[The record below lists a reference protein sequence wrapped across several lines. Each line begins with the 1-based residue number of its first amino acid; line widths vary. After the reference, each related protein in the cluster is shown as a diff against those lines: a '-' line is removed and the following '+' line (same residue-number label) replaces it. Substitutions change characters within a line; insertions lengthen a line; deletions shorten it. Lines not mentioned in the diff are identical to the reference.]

1 MCAGHP
7 STSSRVSI
15 ARSGSLAVVAL
26 AAAAELAAQ
35 NAAPLACADLKS
47 PGVPK
52 TVVAVAALVPAGEL
66 RLPAPPA
73 FGPPIDPSRL
83 PAFCRVAG
91 TILATAE
98 SDIRF
103 ELWLPENW
111 NGKFLQTGNG
121 GAAGAI
127 VYESLVDPLLRGY
140 AVANT
145 DTGHQ
150 GGGGDF
156 AWAVGQP
163 QRLVDYQYRAVHEL
177 TVVGKAITA
186 RHYGRPADK
195 SYWVGCS
202 TGGRQG
208 LKEAQRYPEDYD
220 GIVAGAPASNWS
232 ALMGLS
238 ISIQR
243 NIGEGGL
250 AADKLG
256 VLKEA
261 AIAACDAD
269 DGVADRVITNF
280 AACDFDPASL
290 QCGAAPADQCLSPAE
305 VAAAQR
311 IYAGVV
317 DGSGQVVMRG
327 TGPGSEPL
335 WAAYASPQFAI
346 GTNYFRNVIVNDA
359 SWSPATFDVDR
370 DLARAEAVDNGAAKA
385 MNPDLS
391 EFVDRGGKLITYHGT
406 TDGLIPYG
414 NSVNYHEAVVEE
426 LGARKTDGSV
436 RLYLVPGMDHCSG
449 GEGAFAVDWLTPLER
464 WVEGGEERG
473 ALAAAHPAAPVGP
486 PGAPPAPAST
496 PFTPF
501 TRPVCPYPEVP
512 TYRGTGDVTDAASF
526 ACIEPTADPPARP
539 GLQIGRGRR

>member
-1 MCAGHP
+1 MRPTWRRGIGCGVTGVLA
-7 STSSRVSI
+7 
-15 ARSGSLAVVAL
+15 LAV
-26 AAAAELAAQ
+26 
-35 NAAPLACADLKS
+35 AAPAFAQDERSAPVACADLKS

-52 TVVAVAALVPAGEL
+52 TVVAVAEAVPAGQF
-66 RLPAPPA
+66 RSPAPPA
-73 FGPPIDPSRL
+73 FGPPVDYSRL

-103 ELWLPENW
+103 ELWLPEAW
-111 NGKFLQTGNG
+111 NGKFMQTGNG

-127 VYESLVDPLLRGY
+127 VYDSLVDPLLRGY

-150 GGGGDF
+150 GEGGDF

-163 QRLVDYQYRAVHEL
+163 QRLIDYQYRAVHEL
-177 TVVGKAITA
+177 TVVGKALTG
-186 RHYGRPADK
+186 RRYGRSADQ

-232 ALMGLS
+232 PLMALS
-238 ISIQR
+238 IAIQR
-243 NIGEGGL
+243 NLGEGGL
-250 AADKLG
+250 PVDKLA

-269 DGVADRVITNF
+269 DGVADRVITNP
-280 AACDFDPASL
+280 ATCDFDPASL
-290 QCGAAPADQCLSPAE
+290 QCGGAPTGQCLSPTE

-317 DGSGQVVMRG
+317 DGQGRAVMPG

-346 GTNYFRNVIVNDA
+346 GTSYFRHVVANDP
-359 SWSPATFDVDR
+359 SWNPATFDRDR
-370 DLARAEAVDNGAAKA
+370 DLARAEAVDNDAAKA
-385 MNPDLS
+385 MDPDLS

-414 NSVNYHEAVVEE
+414 NSVSYHEAVVEE
-426 LGARKTDGSV
+426 LGDRKANNSV
-436 RLYLVPGMDHCSG
+436 KLYLVPGMDHCSG

-464 WVEGGEERG
+464 WVERGEEPG
-473 ALAAAHPAAPVGP
+473 ALAAAHPPAAPFGP

-496 PFTPF
+496 PFT
-501 TRPVCPYPEVP
+501 RPACPYPQVP
-512 TYRGTGDVTDAASF
+512 TYRGSGDFTDAASF
-526 ACIEPTADPPARP
+526 ECLEPAEERP
-539 GLQIGRGRR
+539 RRRVLQIGR

>member
-1 MCAGHP
+1 MRPKWRRDSGFGVAG
-7 STSSRVSI
+7 V
-15 ARSGSLAVVAL
+15 LALVVAAPAL
-26 AAAAELAAQ
+26 AQDERI
-35 NAAPLACADLKS
+35 APVACADLKS

-52 TVVAVAALVPAGEL
+52 TVVAVAEAVPAGQF
-66 RLPAPPA
+66 RPSAPPA
-73 FGPPIDPSRL
+73 FGPPVDYSRL
-83 PAFCRVAG
+83 PAFCRIAG

-103 ELWLPENW
+103 ELWLPEAW
-111 NGKFLQTGNG
+111 NGKFMQTGNG

-127 VYESLVDPLLRGY
+127 VFDSLVDPLLRGY

-163 QRLVDYQYRAVHEL
+163 QRLIDYQYRAVHEL
-177 TVVGKAITA
+177 TVVGKAIT
-186 RHYGRPADK
+186 RRRYGRPADQ

-232 ALMGLS
+232 PLMALS
-238 ISIQR
+238 IAIQR
-243 NIGEGGL
+243 NMGEGGL
-250 AADKLG
+250 PVDKLG

-269 DGVADRVITNF
+269 DGVVDRVITNPST
-280 AACDFDPASL
+280 CDFDPASL
-290 QCGAAPADQCLSPAE
+290 QCPAAPTGQCLSPAE

-317 DGSGQVVMRG
+317 DGQGQVVMPG

-346 GTNYFRNVIVNDA
+346 GTSYFRHVVAKDPNWN
-359 SWSPATFDVDR
+359 PATFDLDR
-370 DLARAEAVDNGAAKA
+370 DLARAEAVDDGAAKA
-385 MNPDLS
+385 MDPDLS

-414 NSVNYHEAVVEE
+414 NSVSYHEAVVEE
-426 LGARKTDGSV
+426 LGGRKADDSV

-464 WVEGGEERG
+464 WVERGEEPG
-473 ALAAAHPAAPVGP
+473 ALAAAHSPGAPFGP
-486 PGAPPAPAST
+486 PGAPPAPAG
-496 PFTPF
+496 TPF
-501 TRPVCPYPEVP
+501 TRPVCPYPQVP
-512 TYRGTGDVTDAASF
+512 TYRGSGDVTDAASF
-526 ACIEPTADPPARP
+526 ECLEPAEERP
-539 GLQIGRGRR
+539 RRRVLQIGR